1 MEKNQAARLPAIA
14 YIAQTFPALTQ
25 TFVYREVDQL
35 RALGYSLITSA
46 IWKPKTDTLSAES
59 RHHVD
64 GSFYVFP
71 IHWPRFIQAHMQTI
85 AKHPWRY
92 IATLFFVVTRHGETV
107 QNRLRTFY
115 QFLEAV
121 SLLPDFKKNGVVH
134 IHAHFSINAA
144 TIALILSRLLKIT
157 FSFTAHN
164 IFFTDRIL
172 LKEKVESARFIA
184 AISGFSKQYLL
195 DLVPG
200 NNNTEKIHIVHC
212 GLSPDEFSSRKS
224 LRRNQAPILL
234 FLAQLEE
241 RKGAKYLVEACRLL
255 GESDVDYECILIGD
269 GPQRD
274 ELKALINNYGLEE
287 KIQLMGALPQEDLKD
302 YFIQADIFIL
312 PCVIARDGDMD
323 GVPVSLM
330 EAMAMEMPVISTRV
344 SGIPE
349 LIIDGES
356 GLLVDHSD
364 AKELSSAILKMIN
377 NQDLRLKLGGNARQ
391 RIIEEFNIYR
401 TSTEMGGLFSKYLD
415 SANEYESKQ

>member
-1 MEKNQAARLPAIA
+1 MEKNQAARQPTIA

-35 RALGYSLITSA
+35 RELGYSLITSA
-46 IWKPKTDTLSAES
+46 IWKPKTEKLSAES
-59 RHHVD
+59 KHHVD

-71 IHWPRFIQAHMQTI
+71 IQWPRFIKSHLQTI
-85 AKHPWRY
+85 IKYPWRY
-92 IATLFFVVTRHGETV
+92 IATLFFIVTRPGETIR
-107 QNRLRTFY
+107 NRSRTFY
-115 QFLEAV
+115 HFLEAV
-121 SLLPDFKKNGVVH
+121 SLLPDFKQNGVIH

-144 TIALILSRLLKIT
+144 TIALIISRLLKIT

-164 IFFTDRIL
+164 IFFTDRVL

-200 NNNTEKIHIVHC
+200 NNIAEKIHIVHC
-212 GLSPDEFSSRKS
+212 GLSPDEFHSGITE
-224 LRRNQAPILL
+224 RRNQTPILM

-241 RKGAKYLVEACRLL
+241 RKGAKFLVEACRLL
-255 GESDVDYECILIGD
+255 GESDVDYDCILIGD

-274 ELKALINNYGLEE
+274 ELKDLISNYGLEE
-287 KIQLMGALPQEDLKD
+287 KVQLMGALPQEKLRD
-302 YFIQADIFIL
+302 FFVQADIFIL
-312 PCVIARDGDMD
+312 PCVIAQDGDMD
-323 GVPVSLM
+323 GIPVSLM
-330 EAMAMEMPVISTRV
+330 EAMAMELPVISTRV

-356 GLLVDHSD
+356 GILVDQSD
-364 AKELSSAILKMIN
+364 AKRLSSAILEMIN
-377 NQDLRLKLGGNARQ
+377 DKDLRMRLGGNARQ

-415 SANEYESKQ
+415 SANEYEFKQ